1 MKKKA
6 TIADVAKLANVS
18 TFTASR
24 ALQNK
29 PNVAAATQQRVIEA
43 AKSLNY
49 TASKAA
55 AALASGKT
63 DRIALL
69 LGDQLTGWSNG
80 NLQDGVYDVLSPKGY
95 DLLVYRA
102 GNDDERKKYFAN
114 LPANRN
120 ADGLIASFT
129 LNSEE
134 SNALTTMGMPII
146 SVNSDSDTCCQGS
159 VKIDD
164 RQALKDVVGYLA
176 GLGHKRFCFIDQE
189 NLLPDYEWSS
199 DKRILGYQD
208 AIAERHLTDCGIFV
222 MPKNGE
228 RPARQIIARLLSM
241 ENPPTAI
248 CTLSDDC
255 ALATCTELI
264 HNGISI
270 PQQVSVIGFDSSNVS
285 ELTGISS
292 VSQPLRKIGQIAA
305 QKLLTLLN
313 GQDLSEPHTLIPAPI
328 VPRNTTGRAP
338 LA

>member
-24 ALQNK
+24 ALQGK
-29 PNVAAATQQRVIEA
+29 PNVAAATQKRVIEA

-63 DRIALL
+63 NRVAIL
-69 LGDQLTGWSNG
+69 LGDQLAGWSNG
-80 NLQDGVYDVLSPKGY
+80 NLQDGVYDILSSKGY

-102 GNDDERKKYFAN
+102 ENDDERKKYFER

-129 LNSEE
+129 LNNEE
-134 SNALTTMGMPII
+134 SNALATMGMPII

-164 RQALKDVVGYLA
+164 YQALKDAVGYLA
-176 GLGHKRFCFIDQE
+176 GLGHKRFCFIDRE

-199 DKRILGYQD
+199 GKRILGYQD
-208 AIAERHLTDCGIFV
+208 AIAERYLVDCGIFI
-222 MPKNGE
+222 MPKSGE
-228 RPARQIIARLLSM
+228 RPARQIIAKLLSM

-264 HNGISI
+264 YNGINI
-270 PQQVSVIGFDSSNVS
+270 PQQVSVIGFDSSNIS

-292 VSQPLRKIGQIAA
+292 ISQPLRRIGQIAA
-305 QKLLTLLN
+305 QKLLTLLD
-313 GQDLSEPHTLIPAPI
+313 GQTLEEPHSLVLAPI